1 MTREEFL
8 DVLARLR
15 CAPVGRARL
24 RAPHKP
30 LLLLWL
36 FGRFTSTGSTT
47 AAYSE
52 AEEPVS
58 TLINDFGPP
67 DCEQHDELDHHLRA
81 YLLVRRGHGAV
92 GCWGRGIWTI
102 HCAECEPMPD
112 LAGGVSG
119 RGLRADGAAG
129 EISGMLRRAGENQAP
144 VGSPLS
150 VGEDD
155 PDLARGEGHPLPG
168 RGSEG
173 GAAVGV
179 RPGPVRGPGLTVAQD
194 QGRA

>member
-1 MTREEFL
+1 VE
-8 DVLARLR
+8 
-15 CAPVGRARL
+15 
-24 RAPHKP
+24 
-30 LLLLWL
+30 
-36 FGRFTSTGSTT
+36 ST
-47 AAYSE
+47 
-52 AEEPVS
+52 
-58 TLINDFGPP
+58 INWIII
-67 DCEQHDELDHHLRA
+67 CRA

-92 GCWGRGIWTI
+92 GFWGSGVLGPRGSGRSTALNTSPCQIRLAGDLRPWLTRGWRGGRGATV
-102 HCAECEPMPD
+102 CGYNAQ
-112 LAGGVSG
+112 V
-119 RGLRADGAAG
+119 
-129 EISGMLRRAGENQAP
+129 SGMLRRAWENQAP

-155 PDLARGEGHPLPG
+155 PDLARGESHPLPG